1 LDKDLERLDHDRSA
15 NAAIY
20 SLVGNAAKSDLVVV
34 WSVCAA
40 VCTRV
45 GGKTEQK
52 GEGRTSTWNGCIPTM
67 FATDRRQCN
76 DILAG
81 QWWSSLACRRTAGC
95 QEVTVDVFD
104 NDSRP
109 GLQFSF

>member
-20 SLVGNAAKSDLVVV
+20 SLVGGAAKSDLVVV
-34 WSVCAA
+34 WSVCAS

-52 GEGRTSTWNGCIPTM
+52 GREVQAHGTVASPQCLRRIDAN
-67 FATDRRQCN
+67 AT
-76 DILAG
+76 IYPLVSGGAV
-81 QWWSSLACRRTAGC
+81 WPVVRTAGC